1 MKRDRHRCG
10 VDELAESMY
19 ADRDENRV
27 ERTIGLSRSDLR
39 VIVRLL
45 SALAGEAGLVSA
57 LAEQAD
63 ATTIADADYFALK
76 KRAAHILHLRQIRQK
91 HFPRSIFGEPAWD
104 ILLILYVSDGRAFS
118 IKKLSDQAGLAPTT
132 TLRWVEYLVEQ
143 QLVTRDTH
151 PTDLRTVVVKLTEVA
166 ERTLISYFSETLTAL
181 A

>member
-1 MKRDRHRCG
+1 MPFGTYSERQYRAGGTHDRQL
-10 VDELAESMY
+10 VNDWFKP
-19 ADRDENRV
+19 
-27 ERTIGLSRSDLR
+27 
-39 VIVRLL
+39 
-45 SALAGEAGLVSA
+45 GE
-57 LAEQAD
+57 
-63 ATTIADADYFALK
+63 
-76 KRAAHILHLRQIRQK
+76 
-91 HFPRSIFGEPAWD
+91 
-104 ILLILYVSDGRAFS
+104 